1 MTKVAVHA
9 GLTFQIGAMSSN
21 QYAKLDVELSD
32 LDPDKPLKA
41 QIDGGKR
48 AAQEAFKFV
57 LEELD
62 RQAEVAYAKG
72 K

>member
-1 MTKVAVHA
+1 VTKVAVHG

-32 LDPDKPLKA
+32 LDSDKPLKP

-48 AAQEAFKFV
+48 VAQEAFKFV

-62 RQAEVAYAKG
+62 RQAEEVYAKS

>member
-1 MTKVAVHA
+1 MTKVSVHA

-32 LDPDKPLKA
+32 LDSDKPLKP

-48 AAQEAFKFV
+48 VAQEAFKVV